1 MGERELWQLWTV
13 DWLIKP
19 AAFVIHTD
27 VQMEPQLPGKR
38 MELGRSRRHAK
49 CVNIDVVAATEAE
62 AGVVAATALT
72 GFPRHPN
79 G

>member
-1 MGERELWQLWTV
+1 MWQLWTV

-27 VQMEPQLPGKR
+27 VQMEPQLPDKR
-38 MELGRSRRHAK
+38 MEPGRSRRHAK

-62 AGVVAATALT
+62 AEAGVVAATALT

>member
-1 MGERELWQLWTV
+1 
-13 DWLIKP
+13 
-19 AAFVIHTD
+19 
-27 VQMEPQLPGKR
+27 

-62 AGVVAATALT
+62 AEAGVVAATALT